1 MELKIYNV
9 QKLIILFYI
18 VIPLI
23 FFTVPLF
30 FVYET
35 GEFKV
40 HFYST
45 FLATLDGVLTI
56 LIGHLLLGILIYY
69 LFKATNFEIKIYRK
83 NILNDIASIICFV
96 LLMFSHGIVTMLA
109 GSLLFIIFANSRIYN
124 LTYFFLLMLGFLN
137 LLIHGER
144 VLFVFA
150 LLAWSLRYISKIS
163 IGKLI
168 ILGIVGLFGLVY
180 ILQPL
185 KYGEMPFSNFT
196 NPLEG
201 LSYLLQHVFPIY
213 YTAFLS
219 NTIDFSTTSL
229 LVEFVPFGKS
239 LSGELGIVERLAIE
253 GLPANIISE
262 GGRLGSNSAMYFS
275 YIGATI
281 LFLMFFVVKSNMCI
295 LRSQMLINSYLIYFI
310 IQGPYFIRR
319 SFASFTID
327 LIIITFWVILISFIL
342 MIVKNKKRKLRKNE
356 YIYKC
361 YK

>member
-9 QKLIILFYI
+9 QKLIIIFYI

-23 FFTVPLF
+23 FFSVPLF
-30 FVYET
+30 FLYET

-45 FLATLDGVLTI
+45 IVATLNGALTI
-56 LIGHLLLGILIYY
+56 LIGHLILGILIYR
-69 LFKATNFEIKIYRK
+69 LFKVTNFEIKIYRK
-83 NILNDIASIICFV
+83 NILYDTASIICFI
-96 LLMFSHGIVTMLA
+96 LLMFSHGIVAMLA
-109 GSLLFIIFANSRIYN
+109 GSLLFIIFANFRIYN
-124 LTYFFLLMLGFLN
+124 LTYLFLLMLGFLN

-144 VLFVFA
+144 VLFVFV

-168 ILGIVGLFGLVY
+168 LLGIVGLFGLVY

-196 NPLEG
+196 NPLG
-201 LSYLLQHVFPIY
+201 VLGYLLHHVSPIY
-213 YTAFLS
+213 YTALLS

-253 GLPANIISE
+253 GLPNYIIAE

-275 YIGATI
+275 YTGATI
-281 LFLMFFVVKSNMCI
+281 LFLMFFIVKSNMWI
-295 LRSQMLINSYLIYFI
+295 LKSQMLINSYLIYFV

-327 LIIITFWVILISFIL
+327 LIIITFWVILISFALNGI
-342 MIVKNKKRKLRKNE
+342 KKSKKG
-356 YIYKC
+356 C
-361 YK
+361 Y